1 MKEIADAYNKQKIL
15 LEINQFNYEHD
26 LLLVRQLSCIEFT
39 SFYCSDIPMVQSINC
54 NSYIKTL
61 EKHLCVT
68 VTVQYQILHLQTKW
82 VITHKCSNL

>member
-1 MKEIADAYNKQKIL
+1 MSTIHYPLPIKG
-15 LEINQFNYEHD
+15 FFF
-26 LLLVRQLSCIEFT
+26 RQDSCIEFI

-54 NSYIKTL
+54 NSYVKTL

-82 VITHKCSNL
+82 VITH